1 VKLRQKEEMEINT
14 YSRYQGLSAVFLK
27 AAAVPRPLSIP
38 AKLLVHHL
46 SFKNGGVFTAK
57 RGSP

>member
-1 VKLRQKEEMEINT
+1 MIGFNRIKGVKLRQKEEMEINT

-38 AKLLVHHL
+38 AI
-46 SFKNGGVFTAK
+46 
-57 RGSP
+57 